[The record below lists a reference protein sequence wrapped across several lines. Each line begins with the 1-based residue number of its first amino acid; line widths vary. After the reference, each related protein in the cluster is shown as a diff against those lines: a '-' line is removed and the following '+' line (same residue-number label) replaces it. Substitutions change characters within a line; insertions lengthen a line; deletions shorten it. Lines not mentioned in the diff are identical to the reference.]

1 MNGRPVEW
9 NGKELKLAW
18 AKDQPDIEMFVAAY
32 GPRALGVAGRVG
44 DGVIIQLADPHII
57 QWIME
62 TAREG
67 GRGGRSRPR
76 GPQVPRLRPE
86 LYRRGHGAGS

>member
-1 MNGRPVEW
+1 MERQGAPSI
-9 NGKELKLAW
+9 AW

-62 TAREG
+62 TAREAAAEA
-67 GRGGRSRPR
+67 GRDPAALKCHVCAPSSS
-76 GPQVPRLRPE
+76 
-86 LYRRGHGAGS
+86 YNRRGHGAGS